1 MEISHYIGSGMQTRE
16 SKSVHPS
23 WTTSLCSPTIQCRLI
38 LEIEWMRTHDVPT
51 SGLLMWHMGATEAKY
66 ATKLEYLVCFAQDTE
81 HLWLSWT
88 FLKGSA
94 MGTLIS

>member
-1 MEISHYIGSGMQTRE
+1 
-16 SKSVHPS
+16 
-23 WTTSLCSPTIQCRLI
+23 
-38 LEIEWMRTHDVPT
+38 
-51 SGLLMWHMGATEAKY
+51 MGATEAKY

-94 MGTLIS
+94 MGTLISWLSEYGQDREIHLFYDINCKYSVNFKVCIDSSLPLEKNTRKI